1 VAGVGSKASS
11 HAGVV
16 LDNIVTVVDAK
27 HIQRHLQP
35 QPCTAS
41 HGFGLHSA
49 PASITKASHR
59 LNDASEGLHEGK
71 SAPSGDNS
79 ASNITNAVS
88 QQIQGG
94 HVKEPKGMPMAATSD
109 PSSDLHHEH
118 LSGAVNEAQRQLAY
132 ADIVLLNKTDL
143 VSQEHLVNIDRAI
156 RKHNASVKVSCALL
170 WCLALEARWAH
181 DLLKFVPQ

>member
-35 QPCTAS
+35 QACTA
-41 HGFGLHSA
+41 SA
-49 PASITKASHR
+49 PASTTKASHR
-59 LNDASEGLHEGK
+59 LNDAPEGLDVGK

-143 VSQEHLVNIDRAI
+143 VSQEHLVNIDRAM

-170 WCLALEARWAH
+170 WCLASEARWAH
-181 DLLKFVPQ
+181 DLLKFVSQ